1 MSDIDIASLDP
12 AALEQ
17 LLQAALKPDVP
28 VEIFYAA
35 LDHLVASP
43 AWQDPN
49 AATTRTG
56 AHAAAWQPPMLL
68 DGPMDGQANAVLRG
82 GPFDGNVIH
91 TDRLTE
97 VTRIIDNTV
106 HVYRPTVEIDD
117 QYPTL
122 RVFVHDRTEP
132 VPADPA

>member
-17 LLQAALKPDVP
+17 LLQDALKPDVP
-28 VEIFYAA
+28 IEVFYAA
-35 LDHLVASP
+35 LDRLTASP
-43 AWQDPN
+43 AWQDPYP
-49 AATTRTG
+49 ADTRTG
-56 AHAAAWQPPMLL
+56 AYSAALQPPMLL

-82 GPFDGNVIH
+82 GPFDGNVID
-91 TDRLTE
+91 TDPLTE

-106 HVYRPTVEIDD
+106 HIYRPTVEIDD
-117 QYPTL
+117 EYPTL

-132 VPADPA
+132 AHN